1 MIHISILTETS
12 REGTGSLLS
21 LYFFPSGGSQNKYV
35 SKVQIFAQIYPT
47 LKKCPNPSRVGDQEN
62 GEMFPLVLTF
72 LALMASLILI

>member
-47 LKKCPNPSRVGDQEN
+47 LKKVQ
-62 GEMFPLVLTF
+62 
-72 LALMASLILI
+72 ILLG